1 MSGVRPLTLH
11 RLRDVFDLLRTQVL
25 KADLNLALGVV
36 ETLAGNM
43 DSSQVNWGSNDRGD
57 DREGD
62 YADYEPDHDDEPDH
76 RDLPLAPA
84 SHR

>member
-36 ETLAGNM
+36 ETLAGAL
-43 DSSQVNWGSNDRGD
+43 SR
-57 DREGD
+57 
-62 YADYEPDHDDEPDH
+62 
-76 RDLPLAPA
+76 
-84 SHR
+84 